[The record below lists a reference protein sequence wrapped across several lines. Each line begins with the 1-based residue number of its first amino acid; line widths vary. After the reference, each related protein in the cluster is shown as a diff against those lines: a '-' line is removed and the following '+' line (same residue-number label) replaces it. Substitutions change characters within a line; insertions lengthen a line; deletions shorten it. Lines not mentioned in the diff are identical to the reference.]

1 MAELKNILYV
11 EDDPDIQTIAK
22 LALETIGGFNVN
34 VCSSG
39 QEALENAEKFR
50 PQLLLLDV
58 MMPIM
63 DGHSTLAALR
73 KIPAL
78 IDVPA
83 IFMTA
88 KIQTHEINE
97 YREQGILEIINKPFD
112 PILLAEQISKIW
124 KQQIR

>member
-112 PILLAEQISKIW
+112 PILLAEQISEIW
-124 KQQIR
+124 KQQTR